1 MRAIHAVGLAV
12 DRHRQN
18 LVLRGI
24 GHALLHG
31 DLRTCGV
38 ELTVLCGAP
47 AQKAVARLIGVRQRI
62 LRARI
67 DRADKAL
74 MIDIASDVEGAD
86 RIVTLAVVV
95 QHNALSAV
103 ALPYGVEVLCKG
115 IIIKH
120 KIFTGLC
127 GIVDLGGVGR
137 FRPTEQQL
145 SVVCEDRGV
154 IAESEPEIFCLNHIC
169 VLPVRRAAVSVQRQ
183 RLGADFVGNILLTGI
198 AVHFDSVVRI

>member
-12 DRHRQN
+12 DRHRQD

-67 DRADKAL
+67 GRADKAL
-74 MIDIASDVEGAD
+74 VIDIGSEVGGVDR
-86 RIVTLAVVV
+86 RIVAPAVVV

-115 IIIKH
+115 IIKQ
-120 KIFTGLC
+120 KVFAGLC

-154 IAESEPEIFCLNHIC
+154 IAESEPEIFCFSHIC